1 MTRYVPLLGLVLATA
16 SCRGTTGDELLTFPA
31 YAEGARGASQ
41 PFSTNGYSVQLTA
54 AQMRI
59 GAVYFLEAPPLT
71 GFDGPSCIAPSL
83 YAAQVP
89 GPIELEL
96 LSSQPQEFSVI
107 GNGTADTALS
117 WQLWLTDGDVNAANA
132 AHIAD
137 LQGVATRSDGMRFA
151 FGAVVT
157 INTGNRLG
165 TASDPAQPGLN
176 PICTKRILQIG
187 SLDVTFYQGGTVN
200 VTVDPRAWF
209 SATFDFSTLPLVASC
224 LSDDPV
230 VPLSVSDFGP
240 PVCVAGL
247 GAGACPTDAQYNP
260 VDCPTPESPCELPKH
275 CIPDTNFATG
285 QGSEQGEQLFTGMY
299 NAGPAA
305 YSLSYS
311 RSP

>member
-1 MTRYVPLLGLVLATA
+1 MTRTLPLLALLAANA
-16 SCRGTTGDELLTFPA
+16 SCSGTTGDELLTFRA
-31 YAEGARGASQ
+31 YAEGTPGASQ

-96 LSSQPQEFSVI
+96 LSSQPQEFSVF

-117 WQLWLTDGDVNAANA
+117 WQLWLTDGDVNAANV

-137 LQGVATRSDGMRFA
+137 LQGVATRADGMRFA

-157 INTGNRLG
+157 INAANRLG

-187 SLDVTFYQGGTVN
+187 GLDLTFFQGAALN

-209 SATFDFSTLPLVASC
+209 ASAFDFSTLPLATSC
-224 LSDDPV
+224 LSDDPA

-247 GAGACPTDAQYNP
+247 GGVACPTDAEYNP
-260 VDCPTPESPCELPKH
+260 VDCTAETPCELPKH

-285 QGSEQGEQLFTGMY
+285 QGAEQGEQLFTGMY

-305 YSLSYS
+305 YSLTYS